1 MRSSSIHSWGFSCLG
16 KLKADRQILGI
27 CLLLFLGTFSVL
39 GAEDLEFSQGDAV
52 KPLVDPSGKVPS
64 AVEAESAEW
73 KAELVKRSGWWS
85 LQASKD
91 IEPPVISNAAWALN
105 PVDRFILESLEEA
118 NLSPAEPADAETLL
132 RRASFI
138 LTGLPAKTE
147 QLDTFREAFA
157 GDSDKAYQALVDEL
171 LASPHFGERMARH
184 WMDVVRYTD
193 TYGYE
198 WDNPAKGAWEYRD
211 YLIRAFN
218 GDVPYDQLIREQIAG
233 DLLPEPRIDADAA
246 VNESMI
252 GPMFYHMGE
261 HRHETSLQFNG
272 VHQEMINN
280 KIDAFSKTFLAMTV
294 ACARCHD
301 HKIDAIS
308 QRDYYALAGVFMSPR
323 WTTRVIDAPGKYDAE
338 IAKLKELRSS
348 IQRDLAL
355 LWQSTTD
362 SAALAD
368 KLRQWTLEKTS
379 ESEETVLGDLAYPM
393 VRVAGATD
401 QTIIEVWNELLGEWQ
416 TASQLNSAENE
427 KKFSYTTHFEEP
439 GFPDGWTM
447 EGDGLIHGYVEDG
460 MPLVSLTGDALV
472 EQLLRRGYH
481 THALSSKLAGALRLP
496 EQGTLP
502 GQFISLEL
510 RGGEWAGHLVVP
522 QNAFQNESIS
532 FLTPGAPSEWVT
544 IEDVDLKNGVSSIYA
559 QIVTAALNSN
569 FPPRMGRAQ
578 VGEVKLP
585 AEDDGL
591 NHRSWFSLTGIATH
605 EESGAPADTL
615 GAFDALYSGRPPSTV
630 TEAWQN
636 LAKWFVKSIDRWVSN
651 RSSLEDVGL
660 VNWLLQNGMLP
671 NTKEEAPNI
680 ATLVKQ
686 YRDVEARIGFTRCVN
701 SMDEREVAPM
711 DYRINLRG
719 NVYDEGP
726 AIPRNF
732 LGVFEG
738 NHRVD
743 QSKRSGRLELAKYL
757 SSPENPQTAR
767 VYVNRVW
774 HWVFG
779 TGLVATPNDFGKL
792 GDRPSH
798 PELLDWLTNTFKK
811 EGWSTKKLVR
821 QLVLSQTFRQSGD
834 GNPSVTEHDPANRL
848 LHHFPTRRLEAEAIR
863 DSLLAVSGSLD
874 PSLYGPPINPVRAVE
889 DSLKRLLSGP
899 LDGHGR
905 RSIYLEMSI
914 MDPPKFLVG
923 FNLPNPKLST
933 GRRDV
938 TNVPAQALILLNHP
952 LVKEMARRWSNRL
965 LSDGSKTPRQRIGR
979 MFIQA
984 YCRSATD
991 QELQLWTNALESFS
1005 QHEKV
1010 MIDQVAWTEVA
1021 HAFFNTKEFIHIR

>member
-1 MRSSSIHSWGFSCLG
+1 MLFMGAFSASG
-16 KLKADRQILGI
+16 ADD
-27 CLLLFLGTFSVL
+27 S
-39 GAEDLEFSQGDAV
+39 EYSQSEAIRR
-52 KPLVDPSGKVPS
+52 PGKVPS

-73 KAELVKRSGWWS
+73 KAELVKRSDWWS
-85 LQASKD
+85 LQASGD
-91 IEPPVISNAAWALN
+91 AEPPRISNAAGALD
-105 PVDRFILESLEEA
+105 PVDRFILKPLQEA
-118 NLSPAEPADAETLL
+118 NLHPAKPADAETLL
-132 RRASFI
+132 RRTSFV
-138 LTGLPAKTE
+138 LTGLPAKPE
-147 QLDTFREAFA
+147 QLDPFRKAFA
-157 GDSDKAYQALVDEL
+157 SDAERAYRTLVDKL

-218 GDVPYDQLIREQIAG
+218 DDLPYDQLIREQIAG
-233 DLLPEPRIDADAA
+233 DLLPEPRINSDAA

-323 WTTRVIDAPGKYDAE
+323 WTTRVIDVPGKYDAE
-338 IAKLKELRSS
+338 IAKLKDLRSS
-348 IQRDLAL
+348 IGRELAQ
-355 LWQSTTD
+355 LWRSSVD

-379 ESEETVLGDLAYPM
+379 ESEDLEFEDLAYPM
-393 VRVAGATD
+393 VQVAGATD
-401 QTIIEVWNELLGEWQ
+401 QTITEVWNKLVSQWQ
-416 TASQLNSAENE
+416 TARHSPSAENGE
-427 KKFSYTTHFEEP
+427 KFSYVTHFEEP
-439 GFPDGWTM
+439 GFPQGWTM
-447 EGDGLIHGYVEDG
+447 EGDGLIHGHVEDG
-460 MPLVSLTGDALV
+460 TPSVSLTGDTLID
-472 EQLLRRGYH
+472 ELLPRGYH
-481 THALSSKLAGALRLP
+481 THALSSKLPGALRLP
-496 EQGTLP
+496 EQGKIP
-502 GQFISLEL
+502 GRFISLEL

-522 QNAFQNESIS
+522 QNAFQNESIG
-532 FLTPGAPSEWVT
+532 FFTPGAPPEWIT
-544 IEDVDLKNGVSSIYA
+544 FEDIDLKNGVSSIYA
-559 QIVTAALNSN
+559 QVVTAALNPN

-585 AEDDGL
+585 AENDGFH
-591 NHRSWFSLTGIATH
+591 HRSWFSLTGIVMH
-605 EESGAPADTL
+605 EESALPANTL
-615 GAFDALYSGRPPSTV
+615 SSFRTLFAGKPPSTV
-630 TEAWQN
+630 NEAWQN
-636 LAKWFVKSIDRWVSN
+636 LARWFDNSINRWVSHQ
-651 RSSLEDVGL
+651 SSTEDVEL
-660 VNWLLQNGMLP
+660 VNWLLQKGMLP
-671 NTKEEAPNI
+671 NSKEEAPVI

-686 YRDVEARIGFTRCVN
+686 YRDVESRIGFTRCVN
-701 SMDEREVAPM
+701 SMDEREVSPM

-738 NHRVD
+738 NHRVN
-743 QSKRSGRLELAKYL
+743 QSNGSGRLELAEYL
-757 SSPENPQTAR
+757 SSSENPQTAR
-767 VYVNRVW
+767 VFVNRVW
-774 HWVFG
+774 HWIFG

-798 PELLDWLTNTFKK
+798 PELLDWLTNTFKN

-821 QLVLSQTFRQSGD
+821 RLVLSQTFRQSGD
-834 GNPSVTEHDPANRL
+834 GDPSASERDPANRL

-863 DSLLAVSGSLD
+863 DSLLAVSGSLNT
-874 PSLYGPPINPVRAVE
+874 SLYGPPINPVRTLE
-889 DSLKRLLSGP
+889 DPLKRLLSGP

-914 MDPPKFLVG
+914 MAPPKFLVG

-952 LVKEMARRWSNRL
+952 IVKEMARRWSKRL
-965 LSDGSKTPRQRIGR
+965 LSDDSKTPRQRLGR

-984 YCRSATD
+984 FCRSATG
-991 QELQLWTNALESFS
+991 QELKLWTDALESFS
-1005 QHEKV
+1005 KHENV
-1010 MIDQVAWTEVA
+1010 MNDRMAWTEVA
-1021 HAFFNTKEFIHIR
+1021 HALFNTKEFIHIR

>member
-1 MRSSSIHSWGFSCLG
+1 MSVDHQLLGIGFAL
-16 KLKADRQILGI
+16 ILGAYS
-27 CLLLFLGTFSVL
+27 LSD
-39 GAEDLEFSQGDAV
+39 ADDSEYPKGDAV
-52 KPLVDPSGKVPS
+52 EPPTKTIS

-73 KAELVKRSGWWS
+73 KAELAERSGWWS

-91 IEPPVISNAAWALN
+91 IEPPMISNATGALN
-105 PVDRFILESLEEA
+105 PVDRFILKSLEEA
-118 NLSPAEPADAETLL
+118 ELSPAKPADAETLL
-132 RRASFI
+132 RRASFV
-138 LTGLPAKTE
+138 LTGLPAEPE
-147 QLDTFREAFA
+147 QLDSFGKAFA
-157 GDSDKAYQALVDEL
+157 GDADMAYRALVDEL

-218 GDVPYDQLIREQIAG
+218 DDVSYDQLIREQIAG

-280 KIDAFSKTFLAMTV
+280 KIDAFSQTFLAMTV

-338 IAKLKELRSS
+338 IAKLKDLRSS

-355 LWQSTTD
+355 LWQSSTD
-362 SAALAD
+362 ADALAD
-368 KLRQWTLEKTS
+368 KIRQWTLNKTS

-393 VRVAGATD
+393 VQVAGATD
-401 QTIIEVWNELLGEWQ
+401 QTINEVWSKLVEEWRS
-416 TASQLNSAENE
+416 ARDARMAENAQ
-427 KKFSYTTHFEEP
+427 KFSYVTHFEEP
-439 GFPDGWTM
+439 GFPDGWTT

-460 MPLVSLTGDALV
+460 MPLVSLNGDTLV
-472 EQLLRRGYH
+472 DQLLRRGYH
-481 THALSSKLAGALRLP
+481 THALSSKLAGAVRLP
-496 EQGTLP
+496 EQSELAGR
-502 GQFISLEL
+502 FVSLEL

-522 QNAFQNESIS
+522 QNAFQNESIA
-532 FLTPGAPSEWVT
+532 FLTPGAPSEWIT
-544 IEDVDLKNGVSSIYA
+544 IEDINLKNGVTSIYA
-559 QIVTAALNSN
+559 QVVTAALNSN

-591 NHRSWFSLTGIATH
+591 NHRSWFSLTGIAMH
-605 EESGAPADTL
+605 EEEGAPADTL
-615 GAFDALYSGRPPSTV
+615 DAFESLYAGRPPSTV
-630 TEAWQN
+630 NEAWQN
-636 LAKWFVKSIDRWVSN
+636 LARWFVNSINRWVSN
-651 RSSLEDVGL
+651 RPSPEDVGL

-671 NTKEEAPNI
+671 NTKVEAPNI

-686 YRDVEARIGFTRCVN
+686 YRDVEARIGFSRSVN

-726 AIPRNF
+726 PIPRNF

-738 NHRVD
+738 NHRVN
-743 QSKRSGRLELAKYL
+743 QSKRSGRLELAEYL

-774 HWVFG
+774 HWIFG

-792 GDRPSH
+792 GGRPSH
-798 PELLDWLTNTFKK
+798 PELLDWLTNTFKN

-821 QLVLSQTFRQSGD
+821 RLVLSQTFRQSGD
-834 GNPSVTEHDPANRL
+834 EDPFASEHDPTNRL

-889 DSLKRLLSGP
+889 DPLKRLLSGP

-952 LVKEMARRWSNRL
+952 LVKEMARRWGKRL
-965 LSDGSKTPRQRIGR
+965 LSDGSETPRQRIGR

-991 QELQLWTNALESFS
+991 QELHLWTNALESFS
-1005 QHEKV
+1005 QHEYV
-1010 MIDQVAWTEVA
+1010 MNDQMAWTEVA